1 MSGTTL
7 VGVDGKVLASD
18 ASIAFT
24 AALENWENGNATSK
38 EDLLALAK
46 KLRGDPVLQSI
57 SLLLEM
63 LAKIKDD
70 SQRKQQLKTLAKQ
83 SILN

>member
-1 MSGTTL
+1 MSGATL

-18 ASIAFT
+18 ASVAFT

-46 KLRGDPVLQSI
+46 KLRGDTVLQSI

-70 SQRKQQLKTLAKQ
+70 SQRKQQLKILAKQ

>member
-1 MSGTTL
+1 MSGATL

-38 EDLLALAK
+38 QDLLDLAK

-57 SLLLEM
+57 ALLLDM
-63 LAKIKDD
+63 LAKINDD
-70 SQRKQQLKTLAKQ
+70 SQRKQQLKILAQQ

>member
-1 MSGTTL
+1 MSGATL
-7 VGVDGKVLASD
+7 VGVDGKALASD
-18 ASIAFT
+18 ASVAFT

-38 EDLLALAK
+38 EELLTLAK
-46 KLRGDPVLQSI
+46 KLRGDAVLQSI

-63 LAKIKDD
+63 LAKIESD
-70 SQRKQQLKTLAKQ
+70 SQRKQQLKILAQQ